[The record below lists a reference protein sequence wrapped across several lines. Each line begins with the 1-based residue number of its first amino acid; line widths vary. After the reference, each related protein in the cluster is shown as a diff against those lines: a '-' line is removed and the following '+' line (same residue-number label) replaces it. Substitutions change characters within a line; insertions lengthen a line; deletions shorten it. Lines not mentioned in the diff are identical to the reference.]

1 MKRTALS
8 SALLAELP
16 CSEKPRN
23 DAHPASQKTGPL
35 VVASKNT
42 DQASQKARPLAANTL
57 APTMYTVQTS
67 GHCEEKRLVGESK
80 ASDENDEDADADR
93 SAGDAGECDNA
104 AMLVDNDEDAT
115 MKDDDANSD
124 DAEMQADGDDDE
136 IITDDAMQ
144 VDGDEI
150 IDEVHDD
157 TDGRC
162 ADS

>member
-1 MKRTALS
+1 MQALRS
-8 SALLAELP
+8 
-16 CSEKPRN
+16 
-23 DAHPASQKTGPL
+23 
-35 VVASKNT
+35 
-42 DQASQKARPLAANTL
+42 
-57 APTMYTVQTS
+57 
-67 GHCEEKRLVGESK
+67 CEQKRLGEGLN
-80 ASDENDEDADADR
+80 ANDENNEAADADR
-93 SAGDAGECDNA
+93 GAGDAGECDNA